1 MLKKLAN
8 CLILGSLFTSSAFAG
23 DFLAKVS
30 NGALSDNSQGVKA
43 LNLDEMK
50 QVKGGY
56 QVLTSKL
63 GNSEY
68 IALAI
73 PDNTTTYKQLVA
85 IYTVTGDNTFSNTF
99 LGYTVKRNIAI
110 SSSGK
115 PYVLFNYGVALLDRQ
130 TGLHRVNSS
139 EILNNNQVIKELTMK
154 YKTQF
159 ESNLGGWTARARR

>member
-1 MLKKLAN
+1 MLKKLVN

-85 IYTVTGDNTFSNTF
+85 IYTVTGDNTFFKYIFRLYSKKK
-99 LGYTVKRNIAI
+99 YRNIKL
-110 SSSGK
+110 GK
-115 PYVLFNYGVALLDRQ
+115 TLCSF
-130 TGLHRVNSS
+130 
-139 EILNNNQVIKELTMK
+139 
-154 YKTQF
+154 
-159 ESNLGGWTARARR
+159 

>member
-1 MLKKLAN
+1 MLKKLVN

-30 NGALSDNSQGVKA
+30 NGVLSDNSQGVKA

>member
-1 MLKKLAN
+1 MLKKLVN

-115 PYVLFNYGVALLDRQ
+115 PYVLFNC
-130 TGLHRVNSS
+130 T
-139 EILNNNQVIKELTMK
+139 T
-154 YKTQF
+154 
-159 ESNLGGWTARARR
+159 

>member
-1 MLKKLAN
+1 
-8 CLILGSLFTSSAFAG
+8 
-23 DFLAKVS
+23 
-30 NGALSDNSQGVKA
+30 
-43 LNLDEMK
+43 MK

>member
-1 MLKKLAN
+1 MLKKLVN

-85 IYTVTGDNTFSNTF
+85 IYTVTGDNTLYQARENLMFF
-99 LGYTVKRNIAI
+99 
-110 SSSGK
+110 
-115 PYVLFNYGVALLDRQ
+115 
-130 TGLHRVNSS
+130 
-139 EILNNNQVIKELTMK
+139 LTMVLHYLIDK
-154 YKTQF
+154 RGCIELIRVRF
-159 ESNLGGWTARARR
+159 

>member
-1 MLKKLAN
+1 MLKKLVN

-68 IALAI
+68 I
-73 PDNTTTYKQLVA
+73 DNTTTYKQLVA

>member
-1 MLKKLAN
+1 MLKKLVN

-50 QVKGGY
+50 QVKGG
-56 QVLTSKL
+56 SKL

>member
-1 MLKKLAN
+1 MLKKLVN

-30 NGALSDNSQGVKA
+30 NGALSDNSQG
-43 LNLDEMK
+43 
-50 QVKGGY
+50 VKGGY